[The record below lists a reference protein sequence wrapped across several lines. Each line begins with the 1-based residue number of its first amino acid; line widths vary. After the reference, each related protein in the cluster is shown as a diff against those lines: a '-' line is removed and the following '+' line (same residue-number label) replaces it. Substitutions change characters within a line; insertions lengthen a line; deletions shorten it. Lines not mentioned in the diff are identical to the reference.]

1 MLRKQHIEEMDLIK
15 IAEQAFATEAK
26 EFPSFCEENCEDCQD
41 CTSMLD
47 MDFPLDSSLEE
58 SLINLTVEELVNT
71 MLQIPQDRN
80 NDGADDKTES

>member
-1 MLRKQHIEEMDLIK
+1 
-15 IAEQAFATEAK
+15 
-26 EFPSFCEENCEDCQD
+26 
-41 CTSMLD
+41 MLD